1 MPIEEHNFVRRFDR
15 IALQNAN
22 KVAVEVGERMVSFD
36 ELRKQ
41 TNQIAVRIAE
51 STCNQRC
58 VVGLHLN
65 KSPELLAAMIGV
77 WRAGCA
83 WVPLVPELPQGRLE
97 FMLRDSQPSLVIT
110 ENWRLS
116 CFESVVTLQCPT
128 APLNCQ
134 FETVPIEKEDLAY
147 VIYTSGTTG
156 DPRGVEVTH
165 GGIMNFLDAQIS
177 AFRITADSRC
187 LWFYP
192 QSFDASVSD
201 WGTAIASGATL
212 VVEPELTAGT
222 GDKIIERLEQRQI
235 THADLPPALL
245 DVLPVPSQTSSLET
259 IIVGGQATKPD
270 TISRWSDLV
279 RLVNVYGPTE
289 ATVCTSLEICSS
301 KNLLPSIGQP
311 IDNVEY
317 LVVDRDMNPIV
328 PGNAGELLIAGDCV
342 ARGYLNHSELTQEKF
357 IELAG
362 RRFYR
367 TGDKIYLD
375 DRGEYIFHGR
385 IDRQM
390 SVNGVRV
397 EPEEIEAALMEVSG
411 VTAAAALM
419 RKRNSKSKTERL
431 FAFVQVSC
439 PSSPE
444 MIRSKVSLA
453 LTNERVPSCIHI
465 LSRLPLS
472 SSGKVDIRALREL
485 PLTED
490 DVIVDVGSRLEQ
502 ALLLMR
508 EVTGEPDLGPDDGFR
523 DWGGD
528 SLAAIRLATLAVGRG
543 LKVPFWLAARNPTAR
558 EIVEFNDQSLPA
570 SLDSTIFGYQCSV
583 SRLQQD
589 VETLLKTQARDQQV
603 ICSAQTQEKILLTGS
618 ILLTGATGFLGCRV
632 LKELLE
638 RTDRNVVCVVRVGKQ
653 EVRSRLFSFLEK
665 QEVHL
670 SKDDVGRIEVVKGDI
685 TKPNLG
691 MEGGSNS
698 FCSVVHCAA
707 DMNAFSNYKALRPCN
722 LVGVSNSL
730 QLARQA
736 NASFHYASTL
746 SVFVGTDAF
755 RGVHSEQSKLIGEV
769 VFGGYAQSKL
779 AAELFLALEKDI
791 PAHIYR
797 FGLLAAD
804 TRTGVFPYQDIL
816 TMVVRG
822 LHQLRCFPRLE
833 RQLRFDLTPVD
844 YASRSMAAIV
854 AAEIENEKLAT
865 NIWHIAG
872 TETATHSQLF
882 DSLRTYFKL
891 ESLPVDDFLQRLE
904 QAQISRC
911 FESSDMASVR
921 MSFLRWF
928 PAGQDNQFRPLD
940 LFQSTESSFDSRI
953 TRAFLRSRGIVC
965 PKMND
970 MLMQD
975 TIGRLCRC
983 ITEGAAN

>member
-1 MPIEEHNFVRRFDR
+1 MSVEDHNFVKRFDQV
-15 IALQNAN
+15 ALENAN

-36 ELRKQ
+36 ELWRQ
-41 TNQIAVRIAE
+41 THQIAVRIAKA
-51 STCNQRC
+51 TCNQRC

-97 FMLRDSQPSLVIT
+97 FMLRDSQPSLVVT
-110 ENWRLS
+110 ENPTLP
-116 CFESVVTLQCPT
+116 CFEGVKTLQCPT
-128 APLNCQ
+128 ESLDCQ
-134 FETVPIEKEDLAY
+134 FETVAIEKEDLAY

-165 GGIMNFLDAQIS
+165 GGILNFLDAQIL
-177 AFRITADSRC
+177 AFRITAESRC

-192 QSFDASVSD
+192 QSFDASISD
-201 WGTAIASGATL
+201 WGTAVASGATL
-212 VVEPELTAGT
+212 VVEPELTART
-222 GDKIIERLEQRQI
+222 GDKIIERLEQKQI

-245 DVLPVPSQTSSLET
+245 DVLPEPSQISSLET
-259 IIVGGQATKPD
+259 IIVGGQTTKPD
-270 TISRWSDLV
+270 TVSRWSDRV

-301 KNLLPSIGQP
+301 ENLLPTIGQP
-311 IDNVEY
+311 INNVEY
-317 LVVDRDMNPIV
+317 LVVDRDMNAV
-328 PGNAGELLIAGDCV
+328 FPGNTGELLIAGDCV
-342 ARGYLNHSELTQEKF
+342 ARGYLNHPELTQEKF

-362 RRFYR
+362 SRFYR
-367 TGDKIYLD
+367 TGDRIYLD

-411 VTAAAALM
+411 VTSAAVLM

-444 MIRSKVSLA
+444 MIRSQVSTM
-453 LTNERVPSCIHI
+453 LTDERVPSCIYI
-465 LSRLPLS
+465 LPRLPLS

-490 DVIVDVGSRLEQ
+490 DVIVDVGARLEQ

-570 SLDSTIFGYQCSV
+570 NLDSTIFGYQCSV

-589 VETLLKTQARDQQV
+589 VETLLKTQVRDQQV
-603 ICSAQTQEKILLTGS
+603 ACSAQEQEKILLAGK

-632 LKELLE
+632 LAELLE
-638 RTDRNVVCVVRVGKQ
+638 RTDRNVVCVVRGGKQ
-653 EVRSRLFSFLEK
+653 EVRSRLLSFLEK

-670 SKDDVGRIEVVKGDI
+670 SKDDVSRIVVVKGDI

-707 DMNAFSNYKALRPCN
+707 DMNAFSNYKALRPSN

-730 QLARQA
+730 QLARQV

-755 RGVHSEQSKLIGEV
+755 RGVHSEQSELGGKV
-769 VFGGYAQSKL
+769 AFGGYAQTKL
-779 AAELFLALEKDI
+779 AAELFLASEKDI
-791 PAHIYR
+791 PVHIYR

-804 TRTGVFPYQDIL
+804 ARTGVFPGQDIL

-822 LHQLRCFPRLE
+822 LHQLRYVPRLE

-882 DSLRTYFKL
+882 DSLRTYFEL

-965 PKMND
+965 PTMND